1 MCKRNKLLLIIVVIF
16 LSLILIIPTVS
27 KSNNLTEIIFFN
39 ARKADS
45 ILIKNHEV
53 TILIDA
59 GLRENQDQLATNLKN
74 LKIKNIDYL
83 ILTHPDKDHIGGAS
97 HLIASFNVK
106 NVISS
111 FFIKGSKRE
120 ERVNKSINFSKTNNI
135 VLEKSM
141 QVKLKSLTIDIIVS
155 ENKHKNSNDNSL
167 ITVIKDRNLNYLFAG
182 DAESDLILEL
192 LSLNL
197 SDVDLYKVAHHGKNN
212 KHSKA
217 FIDKIKPKVSVV
229 TNKSADKEVVLA
241 LEAVS
246 SEIYYAYNK
255 VVKMSSDGQSLTI
268 IEKGDK

>member
-1 MCKRNKLLLIIVVIF
+1 
-16 LSLILIIPTVS
+16 
-27 KSNNLTEIIFFN
+27 
-39 ARKADS
+39 
-45 ILIKNHEV
+45 
-53 TILIDA
+53 
-59 GLRENQDQLATNLKN
+59 
-74 LKIKNIDYL
+74 
-83 ILTHPDKDHIGGAS
+83 
-97 HLIASFNVK
+97 
-106 NVISS
+106 
-111 FFIKGSKRE
+111 
-120 ERVNKSINFSKTNNI
+120 
-135 VLEKSM
+135 M

-197 SDVDLYKVAHHGKNN
+197 SDVDLYKVAHHGKSN